1 MTPTPIPSGAAA
13 RWQSLDRR
21 YQALNKRERALVVLC
36 CTVVL
41 GMALDGLW
49 LTPAWKGWQQA
60 RQLRQQSAQTLQALD
75 TSIATLAQ
83 RKELDSRQMQAEL
96 AALQARSTQAD
107 AEGRTSDLVGPAEM
121 LPLLEQLLGRH
132 AGLQLRSLQSLG
144 RVPLGQGAPTLYR
157 HGVELTVEG
166 RYTDLLAY
174 LRTLEASP
182 QRLLWGSLQLK
193 VLQHPQVLLTL
204 HLHTLSTDAHW
215 VEI

>member
-1 MTPTPIPSGAAA
+1 MTPVHSTSRTAA
-13 RWQSLDRR
+13 RWQSLDRH
-21 YQALNKRERALVVLC
+21 YQALNRRERTLVVLC

-41 GMALDGLW
+41 GMAVDGLW
-49 LTPAWKGWQQA
+49 LTPAWRDWRQA
-60 RQLRQQSAQTLQALD
+60 HQLRQQSAQTLQALD
-75 TSIATLAQ
+75 TSITTLQQ
-83 RKELDSRQMQAEL
+83 RKDLDARQLQAEL
-96 AALQARSTQAD
+96 AALEARNAQAGAQ
-107 AEGRTSDLVGPAEM
+107 GRTSDLVSPADM

-144 RVPLGQGAPTLYR
+144 RVPLGQGTPALYR

-166 RYTDLLAY
+166 RYADLLAY
-174 LRTLEASP
+174 LRTLETSP

-204 HLHTLSTDAHW
+204 RLHTLSTDAHW

>member
-1 MTPTPIPSGAAA
+1 MTTTRLPASASA
-13 RWQSLDRR
+13 RWHTLDRR
-21 YQALNKRERALVVLC
+21 YQALQKRERALVAVC

-41 GMALDGLW
+41 GMVLDGVW

-60 RQLRQQSAQTLQALD
+60 RQLRQQSAQTLQTLD
-75 TSIATLAQ
+75 TSLATLQQ
-83 RKELDSRQMQAEL
+83 RRELDTRQIQAEL
-96 AALQARSTQAD
+96 AALQARNARAD

-144 RVPLGQGAPTLYR
+144 RMPLGQGTPALYR

-166 RYTDLLAY
+166 RYADLLAY

-204 HLHTLSTDAHW
+204 RLHTLSTDAHW